1 MKTKLIWLWFVGAAL
16 LFNSCKKD
24 EENTGRA
31 ASNGGTQYGVVTT
44 PEGCSF
50 EITYPDGTTEVRTG
64 TSVSGWN
71 GGQLLN
77 LNFFRQLSIY
87 DGQDSWF
94 LRFSMVQGTDWEN
107 EVLGEH
113 DLYDFPFLLQWSADM
128 DETVVEFY
136 SPNNDEIEGNSYGT
150 VVLTPNIQVAGSTYE
165 LYGEV
170 DASFTVYGQTTT
182 VSGAFWAQE
191 LD

>member
-1 MKTKLIWLWFVGAAL
+1 MKTKLIWLCLVGAAL

-24 EENTGRA
+24 EENSGPP
-31 ASNGGTQYGVVTT
+31 ASNGGTQYGFVST

-50 EITYPDGTTEVRTG
+50 EITYPDGSTEERTG
-64 TSVSGWN
+64 SFVSGWN
-71 GGQLLN
+71 SGQLLN
-77 LNFFRQLSIY
+77 YNFFRQLSIN
-87 DGQDSWF
+87 DGEDSWF

-113 DLYDFPFLLQWSADM
+113 SLYSTPFLLQWTQDM

-136 SPNNDEIEGNSYGT
+136 SPNNDVIQGNSFGT
-150 VVLTPNIQVAGSTYE
+150 VLLTPNVQVAGTTYD
-165 LYGEV
+165 LIGEV
-170 DASFTVYGQTTT
+170 EASFTSFGQTTS
-182 VSGAFWAQE
+182 VSGVFWVQE